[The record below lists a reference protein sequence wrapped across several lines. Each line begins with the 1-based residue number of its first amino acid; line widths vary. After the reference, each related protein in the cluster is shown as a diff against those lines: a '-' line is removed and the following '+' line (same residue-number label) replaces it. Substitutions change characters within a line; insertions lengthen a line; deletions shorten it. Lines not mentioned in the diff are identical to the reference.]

1 MEEEVDL
8 GVSVAAVLVRG
19 MGKPKDNHRRRRK

>member
-8 GVSVAAVLVRG
+8 GVSVVVLVRG
-19 MGKPKDNHRRRRK
+19 MGKLKDNHRRRRK